1 MCERV
6 LEVIFFVSSIFF
18 SACVLNHE
26 KERDR
31 KRSWASKH
39 RSWAVRP
46 RVLQDQHRS
55 TLDMP
60 DIFARRSWLNHRV
73 CDKSQRRYA
82 TFTRRRITCEDYL
95 IEHANSIGG
104 LNIESFFYRW
114 QVNGIHFQQSANQMK
129 LFKVLPD
136 LKPCAV
142 RWPVFR
148 LYWRICTVT
157 RVSRSTTL
165 FFILFIIRN
174 ENSKFGQNPETDEI
188 IHSFEWIIQ
197 SCP

>member
-1 MCERV
+1 MYERV

-26 KERDR
+26 KERDER
-31 KRSWASKH
+31 EAEHRSTGLGPH
-39 RSWAVRP
+39 RSWAI

-55 TLDMP
+55 TQSMP

-104 LNIESFFYRW
+104 LNIKSFFYRW

-142 RWPVFR
+142 YRPV
-148 LYWRICTVT
+148 LGY
-157 RVSRSTTL
+157 SPL
-165 FFILFIIRN
+165 D
-174 ENSKFGQNPETDEI
+174 G
-188 IHSFEWIIQ
+188 
-197 SCP
+197 